1 MVEQQENAQKPR
13 DILKVGLTRRQ
24 AVQAAGLAAVGLT
37 FGKPIIQTFY
47 PKPAFA
53 NYHIADSTSTNL
65 ADTSDPGSY
74 SSQGHV
80 GNPTSHGSPSSSSGG
95 KQGGKKGTQDN
106 YSGNGHAANNPASE
120 NPKAQGPGTP
130 NGNGNSSPGGGYGG
144 QGGQSLARENPK
156 GGPLPDPTA
165 VVKPLGNNLTRLGE
179 FSNRSKK
186 WNFYDPHLP
195 LGGSNQIQ
203 ELVSGQVY
211 LIDVKANQQVMLNG
225 KLRNLFAGA
234 NYIVW

>member
-24 AVQAAGLAAVGLT
+24 AVQAAGLAAIGLT

-53 NYHIADSTSTNL
+53 NYHMADSTSTNL
-65 ADTSDPGSY
+65 ANTSDQGSY
-74 SSQGHV
+74 SSYGHA
-80 GNPTSHGSPSSSSGG
+80 GNPTSHGSPSSNG
-95 KQGGKKGTQDN
+95 QG
-106 YSGNGHAANNPASE
+106 
-120 NPKAQGPGTP
+120 
-130 NGNGNSSPGGGYGG
+130 SPGGSGGHNQGGSGGGGGHNQGGSGG
-144 QGGQSLARENPK
+144 QGGQSLARENPM

-179 FSNRSKK
+179 FSNRSKN
-186 WNFYDPHLP
+186 WNFYDPRLP

-203 ELVSGQVY
+203 ELVTGQVY

-225 KLRNLFAGA
+225 RLRNLFAGA